1 MAQTQSLNNTY
12 LNVSMITIGIVLN
25 IALGSIVSF
34 AKLPVFIDSVG
45 TIFITIL
52 IGWRAGAIVGV
63 ASFLLMSVLINPVYV
78 YFIGTQ
84 VVIAAYVYLI
94 VNRLK
99 LIKNIWTLV
108 IAGIGLGV
116 TAAIVSAPVIVY
128 AFGGVAGSGRDLI
141 TAVLM
146 NSGTQVVK
154 AVLLSGAASEPIDKT
169 IQLFLACMLIRNAPE
184 MLLARLSSSTALE
197 NSFFKKSYHS

>member
-1 MAQTQSLNNTY
+1 MSQTSQNTSSY
-12 LNVSMITIGIVLN
+12 LSVTMMTIGIVLN

-45 TIFITIL
+45 TIFITLIL
-52 IGWRAGAIVGV
+52 GWRAGALVGA

-84 VVIAAYVYLI
+84 IVIAAYVYLI
-94 VNRLK
+94 AGRLK
-99 LIKNIWTLV
+99 LISNIWALLFLGV
-108 IAGIGLGV
+108 GLGV

-128 AFGGVAGSGRDLI
+128 VFGGVAGSGRDLI

-169 IQLFLACMLIRNAPE
+169 LQLFLACMLLRNAPQIV
-184 MLLARLSSSTALE
+184 LSRFSGAAALH
-197 NSFFKKSYHS
+197 NAFFKKP

>member
-1 MAQTQSLNNTY
+1 MY

-34 AKLPVFIDSVG
+34 AKLPVFVDSVG
-45 TIFITIL
+45 TIFITL
-52 IGWRAGAIVGV
+52 LLGWRAGALVGV

-84 VVIAAYVYLI
+84 IVIAAYIHLAAG
-94 VNRLK
+94 RLK
-99 LIKNIWTLV
+99 LISNIWSLLLV
-108 IAGIGLGV
+108 GIGLGV

-128 AFGGVAGSGRDLI
+128 VFGGVAGSGRDLI

-169 IQLFLACMLIRNAPE
+169 LQLFLACMLLRNAPE
-184 MLLARLSSSTALE
+184 IVLSRFSGAAALR
-197 NSFFKKSYHS
+197 NAFFRKT

>member
-1 MAQTQSLNNTY
+1 MSQTSPQTNMY

-34 AKLPVFIDSVG
+34 AKLPVFVDSVG
-45 TIFITIL
+45 TIFITLIL
-52 IGWRAGAIVGV
+52 GWRAGALVGV

-84 VVIAAYVYLI
+84 IVIAAYIHLAAG
-94 VNRLK
+94 RLK
-99 LIKNIWTLV
+99 LISNIWMLLLV
-108 IAGIGLGV
+108 GIGLGV

-128 AFGGVAGSGRDLI
+128 VFGGVAGSGRDLI

-169 IQLFLACMLIRNAPE
+169 LQLFLACMLLRNAPE
-184 MLLARLSSSTALE
+184 IVLSRFSGAAALR
-197 NSFFKKSYHS
+197 NAFIRKT